1 MNMTIPPV
9 GFDGHR
15 RTINYGISSAQT
27 VWNMRSALNV
37 AALNCLE
44 PEYQPVLDAYKALLK
59 TDSRELRKTNDAL
72 MKEYREKFGRE
83 YRDHFD
89 TYMTQVYN
97 FYSMPPARKNFCD
110 AALAVSPEA
119 MAVSSADLEAF
130 SLRTLPLLNSVFEDF
145 FRAYEDYRTNLA
157 AWDSEYGV
165 PTATNTLLATY
176 SDNVATDNPMSG
188 GVVNTAA
195 TAVPAPGASAPAAAA
210 LAGPVT
216 AAPVA
221 NSASDAALATSATAS
236 EETALPTVTL
246 PETSGD
252 VATSAGPTLTLPPA
266 SNTTATPVPTIT
278 LPQTTPPG
286 NSSGGEG

>member
-1 MNMTIPPV
+1 MTIPPV
-9 GFDGHR
+9 GFDGKR
-15 RTINYGISSAQT
+15 RTVNYGISTAQT

-44 PEYQPVLDAYKALLK
+44 PEYQPVLEAYKALLS
-59 TDSRELRKTNDAL
+59 TDSRVLRKTNDAL
-72 MKEYREKFGRE
+72 MKEYREKFGKE

-145 FRAYEDYRTNLA
+145 FRSYEDYRTNLA

-165 PTATNTLLATY
+165 QPATGTLLATY
-176 SDNVATDNPMSG
+176 GNNVAIDNPMNA
-188 GVVNTAA
+188 GVTNTATVA
-195 TAVPAPGASAPAAAA
+195 SPAPGAGVPAAGAVA
-210 LAGPVT
+210 VPATTAPMGSVT
-216 AAPVA
+216 
-221 NSASDAALATSATAS
+221 SDVTVATSADSS
-236 EETALPTVTL
+236 EETAVPTITLPTVAS
-246 PETSGD
+246 ET
-252 VATSAGPTLTLPPA
+252 AAPPAPTLTLPPA